1 MAAGTWPASRGRI
14 FAGGAGGTARLMQSL
29 PLRLTSGQPVKK
41 AADYRLSATVT
52 PVNLASR
59 KAGKA
64 IPVGADPAAVA
75 VTPDGRTVYV
85 ANEGSA
91 RSPPSTPP
99 PAGRGGR

>member
-1 MAAGTWPASRGRI
+1 
-14 FAGGAGGTARLMQSL
+14 MQSL